1 MGVHFG
7 LSGSAGEDEL
17 GRAEAGRVR
26 GVGSAGLRARGLGRQ
41 GRKGA
46 GRGKERWAAVL
57 GRPSWV
63 GLIWVFLFL

>member
-1 MGVHFG
+1 MRCG

-17 GRAEAGRVR
+17 GRAEVGRVR
-26 GVGSAGLRARGLGRQ
+26 GVGSAGLWARGLGRQ

-57 GRPSWV
+57 GRPSSV